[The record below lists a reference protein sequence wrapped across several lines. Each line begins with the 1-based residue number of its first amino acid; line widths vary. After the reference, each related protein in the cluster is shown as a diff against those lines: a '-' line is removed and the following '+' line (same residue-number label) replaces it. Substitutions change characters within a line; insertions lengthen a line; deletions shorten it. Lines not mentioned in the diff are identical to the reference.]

1 MNVKK
6 YFINKIVLYVSLF
19 WSVFLLTVGSFLVF
33 SEYMDAKNIAK
44 EEAVVSVQKDLAYRS
59 WAASHG
65 GVYVPITKRT
75 PPNPY
80 LSHIKNRDVN
90 TTANQQLTLMN
101 PAYILTQMMK
111 DYANLYGTKG
121 HITSKILL
129 NPKNKPDSWERQALD
144 TIEITRKPVMSMTKI
159 NNKDYLR
166 YLNPLVIKQPCLKC
180 HAFQGYKLGDIRG
193 GVSVSI
199 PMDRHYKLAYDNS
212 ALISLTLLL
221 IWLIGLGAI
230 YYGRKFVLKELDKK
244 IKDYEQHIYSLVSM
258 IEKRDSY
265 TAGHTQR
272 VANYSVL
279 IAKEMGYVDEDIDN
293 LYRACMLHDIGKVS
307 TPDSILLKPGK
318 LSKLEFN
325 IIKEHVSTSYE
336 ILKGVDIYK
345 DIAEIVRHHHETYD
359 GHGYPNGLKGDEIP
373 MLSQIMTLADSFD
386 AMTTNRIYKA
396 RKTVQTAI
404 AELKAL
410 SSKQFNPIIVDAA
423 VIALKDVKIDTSISQ
438 QPQSKLEKERFVYFY
453 NDSITGVYNREYL
466 DYILSYNHDRE
477 FNFSCVYV
485 VYIHNFT
492 KYNKQHGWSNGDIM
506 LRKFAKGLENIS
518 NEDMV
523 FRLYGDD
530 FIILSQKHFDIKNHL
545 FRLEDIIKGS
555 CLSFSYSHFDI
566 KRDTINSIEDLEKL
580 IST

>member
-212 ALISLTLLL
+212 VLISLTLLL